1 MDRIPTTNEGALG
14 GGWDTAASPMA
25 GVPPG
30 RFGERRVSIATR
42 TPPPLPGRGDGTGS
56 GVAAVERPGVI
67 RYARLAGATL
77 DSAATTP
84 GSASGASAAGD
95 ARERWESLPEPR
107 PTPGYRRFWE
117 PFVRWCENRNLQYWP
132 ARPETV
138 ADYLRFR
145 AHRCSMGSL
154 NTIRS
159 AISNTHRTGGFG
171 ERFKGGVV
179 AATFEELASAKGE
192 TRAQGKNIS
201 GLSLNVAEFE
211 KIRKAAF
218 EPRAHGRGFESREVA
233 ARRGRV
239 DLALCSLVLE
249 AGLGC
254 EQAAAL
260 EWRDLAVDA
269 NERPTIAIR
278 PGSGGAGVVVNIS
291 NRAHDDLRTI
301 APKNAEARKWIFGL
315 NAKQFRIR
323 IRAVARAGGLESQIA
338 PEVPR
343 RRGHAATRAATTD
356 LLASTVRARAGY
368 WQEFCA
374 WCDKNEK
381 KSLPARA
388 ETVAAYLREGSEERT
403 LGAINNRLYV
413 IRDEH
418 HRADC
423 EDPCE
428 SPIVKAAM
436 RDIRGTGGGF
446 TPSSLNPDS
455 VEAIRAVAVL
465 PRRTRGRRESDE
477 AARKRGLVD
486 IALCSVLYAAGLTL
500 EQAVSLKW
508 RDVEQLGED
517 KARLT
522 VKSGVDSLCSAEDR
536 VIAAQAF
543 RDLVAIRGEAWPGDS
558 VFGLTSSV
566 AYKRMKEVARRAG
579 LAVRHEPST
588 AGPSR
593 SATTDP
599 SQSATTD
606 PSRSATAGP
615 SQPVTEGPPPPS
627 QRTGSPGLQVCE
639 FSDVP
644 DVQNHRL
651 TPSRSERSGRLP

>member
-1 MDRIPTTNEGALG
+1 MTERAG
-14 GGWDTAASPMA
+14 GGSQETAAGAMA
-25 GVPPG
+25 GAPPG
-30 RFGERRVSIATR
+30 RFGERRVSVATQAPR
-42 TPPPLPGRGDGTGS
+42 ALPGKMHGTGS
-56 GVAAVERPGVI
+56 GFAAIERPGVI

-77 DSAATTP
+77 DSAANTP

-138 ADYLRFR
+138 ADYLIFR

-278 PGSGGAGVVVNIS
+278 PGSGGAGVVVEIS

-301 APKNAEARKWIFGL
+301 APKSAEARMWIFGL
-315 NAKQFRIR
+315 NAKQIRIR
-323 IRAVARAGGLESQIA
+323 IRAVARAAGLEYRIA
-338 PEVPR
+338 DTAPR

-356 LLASTVRARAGY
+356 VLASTVRARAGY
-368 WQEFCA
+368 WQEFRA
-374 WCDKNEK
+374 WCVKNEK
-381 KSLPARA
+381 ECLPARA
-388 ETVAAYLREGSEERT
+388 ETVAEYLREVSEEKT

-418 HRADC
+418 HRADY

-428 SPIVKAAM
+428 TSLVKAAM
-436 RDIRGTGGGF
+436 RDIRGRGWGF
-446 TPSSLNPDS
+446 TPKSLNPDS
-455 VEAIRAVAVL
+455 LEAIRAAALL

-486 IALCSVLYAAGLTL
+486 IALCSVLYAAGLNL

-508 RDVEQLGED
+508 RDVEQLGEE

-522 VKSGVDSLCSAEDR
+522 VKSGVDFLRSAEDR
-536 VIAAQAF
+536 EVAAQAF
-543 RDLVAIRGEAWPGDS
+543 RDLVAIRGEARPEDS
-558 VFGLTSSV
+558 VFGLTTSV
-566 AYKRMKEVARRAG
+566 AYKRMQEVARRTG
-579 LAVRHEPST
+579 LAVRHEAST
-588 AGPSR
+588 AGPSQ

-599 SQSATTD
+599 SQSATAD
-606 PSRSATAGP
+606 PSQS
-615 SQPVTEGPPPPS
+615 VTEGPPPPS
-627 QRTGSPGLQVCE
+627 Q
-639 FSDVP
+639 
-644 DVQNHRL
+644 
-651 TPSRSERSGRLP
+651 